1 MAYLHLLDG
10 IAHVGAVS
18 LYRNESFYNDAFDQ
32 FGRALDMA
40 SRAGHDALTHAC
52 LRWFGW
58 LGQFTV
64 VAQGPPLSLLAA
76 GIEAVLRSHGLT
88 TAAVAAAGVP
98 EIPWYDEL
106 LLFPV

>member
-1 MAYLHLLDG
+1 MPEKGGKAGHYATAYLHLLDG

-32 FGRALDMA
+32 FGRALDTA
-40 SRAGHDALTHAC
+40 SRAGHDALTRAC

-64 VAQGPPLSLLAA
+64 VARGTSA
-76 GIEAVLRSHGLT
+76 LT
-88 TAAVAAAGVP
+88 PRRGDRGSAS
-98 EIPWYDEL
+98 IPRPDDCGSGRRGGA
-106 LLFPV
+106 